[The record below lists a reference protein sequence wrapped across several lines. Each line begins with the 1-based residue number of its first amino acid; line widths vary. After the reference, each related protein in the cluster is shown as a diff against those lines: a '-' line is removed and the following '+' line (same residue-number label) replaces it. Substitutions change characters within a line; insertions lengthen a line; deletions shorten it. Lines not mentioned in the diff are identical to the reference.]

1 MSRCGLCTPET
12 FKSLVWAGV
21 YFYTH
26 LFVLVGGDCDKLSLG
41 EAETADALFLRV
53 GSYFYQMQTWLVLVE
68 GVQHDLKTK
77 KNKTEFIWNKKKT
90 LKGKSL

>member
-12 FKSLVWAGV
+12 FNSLVWAGV

-53 GSYFYQMQTWLVLVE
+53 GSYFYQMQAGLVLVE